1 MKKFQIGILGL
12 GTVGTGVIE
21 ILREQSE
28 NFKKRFGVSF
38 QTKKV
43 LVKNINKKRSVDLQ
57 GIELTEKIEDII
69 GDPDID
75 IVIELIGGK
84 TIAKKAIIASLE
96 AKKNVISANKDLIAD
111 DGRQLADLAE
121 KNNVGF
127 YYEAA
132 VAGAIPILRALENS
146 LDSDRIESING
157 IINGTSNFI
166 LSKMRQQKMSYRQAL
181 SLAQELGFAEADPT
195 NDVDGIDAAYKLQ
208 ILADFAF
215 GKQIEQKDI
224 QMSGIRT
231 VTQQDLNDVSEL
243 GYEIKLLANASLI
256 DGRLQFSVGPTLVP
270 KDHPL
275 ASVQN
280 ENNAIFVS
288 AAYAGGLMFYGP
300 GAGKLPTANSV
311 IADLLELTSKAPKN
325 PRFNSQ
331 FKSDTALAG
340 PKNRIASRYIVFKVA
355 DRPGAMHKLSGFF
368 LMSNINFRNIRQ
380 YDPIDGS
387 TRVVIITYPA
397 SDAQLNP
404 VKTTI
409 RQAKGVEIVH
419 EFKLLERK

>member
-1 MKKFQIGILGL
+1 
-12 GTVGTGVIE
+12 
-21 ILREQSE
+21 
-28 NFKKRFGVSF
+28 
-38 QTKKV
+38 
-43 LVKNINKKRSVDLQ
+43 
-57 GIELTEKIEDII
+57 
-69 GDPDID
+69 
-75 IVIELIGGK
+75 
-84 TIAKKAIIASLE
+84 
-96 AKKNVISANKDLIAD
+96 
-111 DGRQLADLAE
+111 
-121 KNNVGF
+121 
-127 YYEAA
+127 
-132 VAGAIPILRALENS
+132 
-146 LDSDRIESING
+146 
-157 IINGTSNFI
+157 
-166 LSKMRQQKMSYRQAL
+166 
-181 SLAQELGFAEADPT
+181 
-195 NDVDGIDAAYKLQ
+195 
-208 ILADFAF
+208 
-215 GKQIEQKDI
+215 
-224 QMSGIRT
+224 
-231 VTQQDLNDVSEL
+231 
-243 GYEIKLLANASLI
+243 
-256 DGRLQFSVGPTLVP
+256 
-270 KDHPL
+270 
-275 ASVQN
+275 
-280 ENNAIFVS
+280 
-288 AAYAGGLMFYGP
+288 MFYGP

>member
-256 DGRLQFSVGPTLVP
+256 DGRFTILSRT
-270 KDHPL
+270 
-275 ASVQN
+275 
-280 ENNAIFVS
+280 
-288 AAYAGGLMFYGP
+288 
-300 GAGKLPTANSV
+300 
-311 IADLLELTSKAPKN
+311 DL
-325 PRFNSQ
+325 
-331 FKSDTALAG
+331 
-340 PKNRIASRYIVFKVA
+340 
-355 DRPGAMHKLSGFF
+355 
-368 LMSNINFRNIRQ
+368 
-380 YDPIDGS
+380 S
-387 TRVVIITYPA
+387 T
-397 SDAQLNP
+397 
-404 VKTTI
+404 
-409 RQAKGVEIVH
+409 
-419 EFKLLERK
+419 